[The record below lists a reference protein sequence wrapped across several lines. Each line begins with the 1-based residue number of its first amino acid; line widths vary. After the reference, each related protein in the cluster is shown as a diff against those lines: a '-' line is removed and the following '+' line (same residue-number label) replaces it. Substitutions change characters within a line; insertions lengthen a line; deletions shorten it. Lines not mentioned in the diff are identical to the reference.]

1 MKKIYLSS
9 LLAAGV
15 LAFASNAGAIDS
27 TGCGLGSMAWR
38 GQSGIGHQVLAA
50 TTMGLSER
58 RLSALLSEHRA
69 VIRTGALPAEPAE

>member
-27 TGCGLGSMAWR
+27 TGCGFWPLR
-38 GQSGIGHQVLAA
+38 P
-50 TTMGLSER
+50 MGLSER

>member
-38 GQSGIGHQVLAA
+38 GQS
-50 TTMGLSER
+50 
-58 RLSALLSEHRA
+58 A